1 MAPVAE
7 MASYGDAVDK
17 QPSTAVSPARGPTG
31 DFVAQSMLHVTD
43 EIVAGMLDA
52 APDGLLLVDG
62 RGRMALVNDRVE
74 EMFGYG
80 RDDLVGQAVEVLLPE
95 AFRQV
100 HVAHRQRF
108 LAQPRTRPMGAGLS
122 LSGRRKDGSEFAVEV
137 SLSTLS
143 SGGERWV
150 VAGIR
155 DATERLE
162 IERQRRQSAV
172 IAEQSRIAEDLAE
185 TVIHG
190 LFGTGLKLQTLL
202 DSANDEVIGGLA
214 AAIENID
221 RTIRAIRTAV
231 FGLTPEE
238 KDRDDE

>member
-1 MAPVAE
+1 MSDLAVA
-7 MASYGDAVDK
+7 S
-17 QPSTAVSPARGPTG
+17 S
-31 DFVAQSMLHVTD
+31 
-43 EIVAGMLDA
+43 IVARVLDA
-52 APDGLLLVDG
+52 APDGLLLVDAAG
-62 RGRMALVNDRVE
+62 QITLANDRVE
-74 EMFGYG
+74 QMFGYG
-80 RDDLVGQAVEVLLPE
+80 RADLLGQPVGVLLPE
-95 AFRQV
+95 AFRQA

-108 LAQPRTRPMGAGLS
+108 LDQPRTRPMGAGLA

-137 SLSTLS
+137 SLSPLN
-143 SGGERWV
+143 SGGARWV

-162 IERQRRQSAV
+162 IERRRRQSAV
-172 IAEQSRIAEDLAE
+172 VAEQSRIAEDLAE

-202 DSANDEVIGGLA
+202 EGANDEVTRGLE

-231 FGLTPEE
+231 FGLTPDE
-238 KDRDDE
+238 KDRDDDE

>member
-1 MAPVAE
+1 MAAEWQTMSDVAVT
-7 MASYGDAVDK
+7 SKLV
-17 QPSTAVSPARGPTG
+17 AR
-31 DFVAQSMLHVTD
+31 V
-43 EIVAGMLDA
+43 LDA
-52 APDGLLLVDG
+52 STDGLLLVDAAG
-62 RGRMALVNDRVE
+62 AIALVNDRIE

-80 RDDLVGQAVEVLLPE
+80 RADLVGKPVEVLLPE

-100 HVAHRQRF
+100 HVAHRHRF
-108 LAQPRTRPMGAGLS
+108 LGQPRTRPMGAGLS
-122 LSGRRKDGSEFAVEV
+122 LSGRRKDGTEFAVEI
-137 SLSTLS
+137 SLSPLDT
-143 SGGERWV
+143 GDGRWV
-150 VAGIR
+150 VASIR

-162 IERQRRQSAV
+162 IERQRRENAV
-172 IAEQSRIAEDLAE
+172 VAEQSRIAEDLAE

-202 DSANDEVIGGLA
+202 EDASDEVRDGLQ

-238 KDRDDE
+238 RDDDEYE

>member
-1 MAPVAE
+1 M
-7 MASYGDAVDK
+7 SDLAVT
-17 QPSTAVSPARGPTG
+17 SN
-31 DFVAQSMLHVTD
+31 
-43 EIVAGMLDA
+43 IVARVLDA
-52 APDGLLLVDG
+52 APDGLLLVDAA
-62 RGRMALVNDRVE
+62 GRMALVNDRVE

-108 LAQPRTRPMGAGLS
+108 LDQPRTRPMGAGLS
-122 LSGRRKDGSEFAVEV
+122 LSGRRKDGSEFAVEI
-137 SLSTLS
+137 SLSPLNT
-143 SGGERWV
+143 GDGQWI

-162 IERQRRQSAV
+162 IERQRRNSAV
-172 IAEQSRIAEDLAE
+172 VAEQSRIAEDLAE

-190 LFGTGLKLQTLL
+190 LFGTGLKLQSLL
-202 DSANDEVIGGLA
+202 DVANDEVRDGLEG
-214 AAIENID
+214 AIENID

-231 FGLTPEE
+231 FGLTPDE
-238 KDRDDE
+238 RDDDNDG